1 MATIR
6 ASCPDCGDVE
16 LTTDDVTV
24 RVCTDDNQGAYQFAC
39 PSCHLSVVK
48 AAEPQIVE
56 LLVAS
61 GVRLNTWHLPAE
73 LLEHRDGHPITHD
86 DLLDFHNLL
95 DNDEQL
101 MDELTRLVEG

>member
-6 ASCPDCGDVE
+6 ASCTECGDVE

-24 RVCTDDNQGAYQFAC
+24 RVCADDNRGSYSFLC
-39 PSCHLSVVK
+39 PSCRMAVVK

-61 GVRLNTWHLPAE
+61 GVRLNTWRLPAE
-73 LLEHRDGHPITHD
+73 LAEPRSGRPITHD
-86 DLLDFHNLL
+86 DLLDFHDLL
-95 DNDEQL
+95 ADDPTWMHQL
-101 MDELTRLVEG
+101 SRLVEG